1 MIEQLFANSATTT
14 IAVGKSAADATNL
27 IAAASVS
34 ATATAVNPTFPASAG
49 AWRTVG
55 TSDVE
60 LYGITVANSATA
72 GKARIVVTYSQNAA
86 LAAL

>member
-1 MIEQLFANSATTT
+1 ML
-14 IAVGKSAADATNL
+14 L
-27 IAAASVS
+27 L
-34 ATATAVNPTFPASAG
+34 PASAG

-55 TSDVE
+55 TTDVQ

>member
-1 MIEQLFANSATTT
+1 ML
-14 IAVGKSAADATNL
+14 
-27 IAAASVS
+27 
-34 ATATAVNPTFPASAG
+34 PASAD

-55 TSDVE
+55 TTDVQ

-72 GKARIVVTYSQNAA
+72 GKARIVVTYSQNAD

>member
-1 MIEQLFANSATTT
+1 MLPA
-14 IAVGKSAADATNL
+14 AAD
-27 IAAASVS
+27 
-34 ATATAVNPTFPASAG
+34 

-60 LYGITVANSATA
+60 LYGITVANSASA